1 MSSIPVSMINEVIN
15 CKRSCNEDLY
25 VGLCGTKFVGSDCY
39 PVVITEIISPKAV
52 RVANMSDN
60 DYNSN
65 RYHESNGNESIFN
78 MSDYIC
84 INKER
89 TKIVAKGDI
98 YKLRKNNRWIEEG
111 HGLWETG
118 GVHFGKAELY
128 LDPSF

>member
-1 MSSIPVSMINEVIN
+1 MSSITVSMINEVIN

-39 PVVITEIISPKAV
+39 PVVITEIISPKVV

-60 DYNSN
+60 DYNRN
-65 RYHESNGNESIFN
+65 RYHESNGNEFIYD
-78 MSDYIC
+78 MSDYIR

-89 TKIVAKGDI
+89 TKIVAKGEI
-98 YKLRKNNRWIEEG
+98 YKLRKNNRWVEEG

-118 GVHFGKAELY
+118 GVHFGHAEEY
-128 LDPSF
+128 RDPSF